1 MENEAS
7 KILKDHMLAKASA
20 ELLATKAE
28 RTDENVM
35 ALLDGMRLYD
45 HRRGWLNRLAAV
57 VALQQM
63 FDMDHDD
70 AESVLAEYLRRKDG
84 EGEKH
89 ESL

>member
-7 KILKDHMLAKASA
+7 KILKDHM
-20 ELLATKAE
+20 LATKAE

-35 ALLDGMRLYD
+35 ALLEEMKLYD
-45 HRRGWLNRLAAV
+45 NRRGWLNRLIAV

-70 AESVLAEYLRRKDG
+70 AESVLADYLRRKDR

-89 ESL
+89 ESH